1 MTDKY
6 LSELE
11 WKKFAKGR
19 GLKDAALI
27 KAFAALENAK
37 TPAQQLEALA
47 DIEKQADILRKA
59 DKSDKELQTWL
70 GSLDKDLDKQR
81 KLSQFE
87 AKKAEAAADEEDS
100 PAALTTQM
108 VPLLRQV
115 AKGGEL
121 PVVLATTSAKVAV
134 LVAKRS
140 IAPSRRKL
148 LTDYLGVTGGVKFIA
163 GHCLFEQNAHT
174 FVLATQA
181 AGLAKKI
188 KAALLEQTNLRFKV
202 RVRGEDPADIDD
214 DGDEAGAEQG
224 DEHEGEETAP
234 DEQAHFNKRLATL
247 IAAFKEATAKGLAA
261 APVLK
266 LKLAEAGALA
276 QKKQF
281 DAANAQLDEAEALLK
296 SPSRPR
302 SLVQMQASRLAWD
315 SLRKNVQAQLQ
326 RLEASVLDAVR
337 KYNADESAEDE
348 YDETGVATSV
358 KSLYAML
365 DALDTRLI
373 DKLDEA
379 LNAEGAER
387 DRLNAE
393 AAVIAREYQAFVDS
407 DPLIQ
412 EIDANGFVP
421 TNIRA
426 EVLRTLGQLHAQL

>member
-11 WKKFAKGR
+11 WKKFAKGK

-27 KAFAALENAK
+27 KAFAALESAK
-37 TPAQQLEALA
+37 APAQQLEALA
-47 DIEKQADILRKA
+47 EIEKQADILRKA
-59 DKSDKELQTWL
+59 DKSNKELQTWL

-87 AKKAEAAADEEDS
+87 AKKAEATAEEEDS

-115 AKGGEL
+115 AKGGEF
-121 PVVLATTSAKVAV
+121 PVVLASTGAKVAV

-181 AGLAKKI
+181 AGMAKKI

-214 DGDEAGAEQG
+214 DGDEPGA
-224 DEHEGEETAP
+224 EHEGEETAP
-234 DEQAHFNKRLATL
+234 DEQGHFNKRLATP

-261 APVLK
+261 APALK

-296 SPSRPR
+296 SPSTPR

-326 RLEASVLDAVR
+326 KLEASVLEAVR
-337 KYNADESAEDE
+337 KHNADESAEDE

-365 DALDTRLI
+365 DTLDTRLI

-393 AAVIAREYQAFVDS
+393 AAGIAREYQAFVDS

-426 EVLRTLGQLHAQL
+426 ELQRTLGQLHAQL